1 MSFAGSPPTSP
12 ASTEPDDYPLHLHSY
27 HHHQHHHHQREDD
40 ADEEDA
46 DDDDDEEEDE
56 QMGAEFDGY
65 DTEVDSP
72 TSSSFPPHAHPA
84 HAHARPDGGQ
94 GGEGEGEGEGGE
106 DGGSEMA
113 MDLDTVHGQLEK
125 LELSDTD
132 MDAHAADDSDSDSNF
147 SADSSESED
156 LSSLSGGEGDDDDEL
171 GDVVIGDD
179 YFGDT
184 QPPLPS
190 ASGGGPGPG
199 QAAAVPV
206 AVVSLPP
213 HFTSPQYEAW
223 LAAQTP
229 NVAFQ
234 IRIKPLIAGS
244 MIAAHSIR
252 LWYRDFASRAA
263 FLARI
268 VDEYQLMGADD
279 ICGFVVKERR
289 SRVWVQF
296 GTDEP
301 CWHAVLGRIRHRLAD
316 ENFPGNAVAVR
327 AELKVL
333 VGGGPLPLQGQIVD
347 KGVFRPGGDDD
358 DPDL

>member
-1 MSFAGSPPTSP
+1 MSFAGSPPASP
-12 ASTEPDDYPLHLHSY
+12 TSTEPDDCPRPLHSY
-27 HHHQHHHHQREDD
+27 HHPHHHHNHD
-40 ADEEDA
+40 AGKEDA
-46 DDDDDEEEDE
+46 DKDEDEDEEGDE
-56 QMGAEFDGY
+56 RMGAESDEY

-72 TSSSFPPHAHPA
+72 ASPPP
-84 HAHARPDGGQ
+84 RPYDGQ
-94 GGEGEGEGEGGE
+94 GDEEGS
-106 DGGSEMA
+106 SEMA

-132 MDAHAADDSDSDSNF
+132 MDDSDSDSNF

-156 LSSLSGGEGDDDDEL
+156 LSSLSGGDDDDEL
-171 GDVVIGDD
+171 GDVQIGDD
-179 YFGDT
+179 YFAGA
-184 QPPLPS
+184 QPPLSP
-190 ASGGGPGPG
+190 GGSIGSNRPGPAA
-199 QAAAVPV
+199 AAAVAVAVAV
-206 AVVSLPP
+206 AVVPPPP
-213 HFTSPQYEAW
+213 HFTSPQYETW

-234 IRIKPLIAGS
+234 IRIKPLISGS

-252 LWYRDFASRAA
+252 LWYRDFANRAA

-268 VDEYQLMGADD
+268 VDEYQLMADD

-289 SRVWVQF
+289 SHVWVQF

-316 ENFPGNAVAVR
+316 ENFPGTAVAVR

-347 KGVFRPGGDDD
+347 KGVFRPGGGDND